1 MAKCS
6 DLAGDVMR
14 AAAGFHA
21 DKAARHIGKPALQ
34 LTA

>member
-1 MAKCS
+1 MAECP

-21 DKAARHIGKPALQ
+21 DKAARHIGEPPLELA
-34 LTA
+34 A